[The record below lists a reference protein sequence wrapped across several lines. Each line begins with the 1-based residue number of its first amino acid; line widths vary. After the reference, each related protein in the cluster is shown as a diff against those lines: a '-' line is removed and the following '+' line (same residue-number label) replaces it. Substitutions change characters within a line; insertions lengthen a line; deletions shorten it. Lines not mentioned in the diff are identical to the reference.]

1 MYRRPPV
8 RHTIGNFL
16 VVAKNSSSKASTL
29 YIETLSE
36 ELKSKLIA
44 DIKAA
49 REEEEIP
56 SRDRIK
62 SYLLSQCKSRGFI
75 LYVLLQFVA
84 WYLEFGAVFFV
95 LGLLYFIFTNLSD
108 RKRKPEELSAYSVFN
123 PNCQRIDGTVDASE
137 MINNIVSGPFA
148 FFNALR
154 RW

>member
-1 MYRRPPV
+1 M
-8 RHTIGNFL
+8 L
-16 VVAKNSSSKASTL
+16 VAKFSGKYDL
-29 YIETLSE
+29 YMKELPE

-56 SRDRIK
+56 TPDRIK
-62 SYLLSQCKSRGFI
+62 AYLISKCKSRRFI
-75 LYVLLQFVA
+75 FYLLLQSLAF
-84 WYLEFGAVFFV
+84 YLEFGAVFFV

-123 PNCQRIDGTVDASE
+123 PNCERIDGTVDASE
-137 MINNIVSGPFA
+137 MINNIVTGPFA
-148 FFNALR
+148 FLNALK